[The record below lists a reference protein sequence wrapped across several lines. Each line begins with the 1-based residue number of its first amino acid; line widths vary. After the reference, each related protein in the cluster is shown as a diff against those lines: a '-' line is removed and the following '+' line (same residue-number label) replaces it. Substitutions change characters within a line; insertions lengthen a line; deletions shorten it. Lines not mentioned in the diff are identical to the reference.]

1 MKCIFAIFLV
11 LVIIYKLNK
20 YNKKEYFFDKY
31 IDKFFVINLDI
42 SEDRL
47 RYIKKQCLTAK
58 INIDRWPGVNGSKL
72 NLKNL
77 RNKNILDDS
86 ERKLLP
92 GAIGCSLSHI
102 KLWNHI
108 LTKGYTNV
116 VILEDDCI
124 VPRNFY
130 EKFNDYIKQVPK
142 NWDIIYLG
150 ASNINATKINKN
162 VLKPNSITG
171 TSTHNSGTY
180 AMLINTKIIPL
191 LLKSHLPIK
200 DNIDQTM
207 KNVLFKKMNVYIFN
221 PPLILHNNNFD
232 SQRRL
237 LSNRSGK
244 TTWSKFI
251 QNKVVIN

>member
-1 MKCIFAIFLV
+1 MKYIIAFFIV

-20 YNKKEYFFDKY
+20 NTNKEYFHDKY
-31 IDKFFVINLDI
+31 IDKFYVINLDI
-42 SEDRL
+42 SQDRL
-47 RYIKKQCLTAK
+47 IYIKKQCSKAN
-58 INIDRWPGVNGSKL
+58 INISRWPGVNGSKL
-72 NLKNL
+72 DLKKL
-77 RNKNILDDS
+77 RNKRVLDDR

-102 KLWNHI
+102 KLWQHI
-108 LTKGYTNV
+108 LTKGYKNV

-124 VPRNFY
+124 IPKDFH
-130 EKFNDYIKQVPK
+130 EKFNEYMKQVPT

-150 ASNINATKINKN
+150 ASNINAKKINKN
-162 VLKPNSITG
+162 VLEPNPITG

-180 AMLINTKIIPL
+180 AMLINTKILPS
-191 LLKSHLPIK
+191 LLKNHLPIK

-207 KNVLFKKMNVYIFN
+207 KNVMFKKMNVYIFN
-221 PPLILHNNNFD
+221 PPLILHNNDFD

-244 TTWSKFI
+244 TTWSKYI